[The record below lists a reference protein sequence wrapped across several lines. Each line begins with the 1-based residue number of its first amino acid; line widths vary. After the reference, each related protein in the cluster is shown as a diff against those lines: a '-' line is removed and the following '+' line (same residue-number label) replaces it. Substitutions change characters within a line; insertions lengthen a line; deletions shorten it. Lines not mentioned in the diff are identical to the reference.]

1 MKIGLFCDQYYPVIS
16 GVVVSMKNL
25 YETLESMG
33 HECYIVTCNKLRNHE
48 FDEEIMSKRIIFIGK
63 IDYPFEACKD
73 YHFSIFD
80 KHYVKRIGELN
91 LDVIHVNSE
100 FNISK
105 IARKV
110 HKKYNTPVVYTLHT
124 DWTNYFSTIFPVT
137 GKIFKNFYTFLL
149 RNLFTKKLAAISD
162 KVILPT
168 EKMYQYLDVY
178 GIDKSK
184 TIIIPT
190 GIDMQRFENENI
202 NFDEVEQL
210 KKQYNLQNKKVYMFL
225 GRLAKEKNIPTIIKA
240 FKEAFKYDN
249 DNDKV
254 LLIVGGGPIL
264 KDLKE
269 EVSKLDIE
277 NKVIFTDMVPIEK
290 VPTYYRLA
298 YLLLSASTS
307 ETQGLTYAEAM
318 ASKVPVLAQ
327 KDPCL
332 NGVIIDNKNSFLFDG
347 FYDFVKRLKELDKLD
362 DEKLNQIKEKA
373 YLTSRDY
380 TKEVFAKKV
389 EQVYIEVINKNK

>member
-48 FDEEIMSKRIIFIGK
+48 FDKEIMSKRIIFIGK
-63 IDYPFEACKD
+63 VDYPFEACKD

-80 KHYVKRIGELN
+80 KHYVTRIGELN

-168 EKMYQYLDVY
+168 EKMRQYLKTY
-178 GIDKSK
+178 GIDKNK
-184 TIIIPT
+184 TTIIPT
-190 GIDMQRFENENI
+190 GIDMQRFEDKNIDFNEIEN
-202 NFDEVEQL
+202 L
-210 KKQYNLQNKKVYMFL
+210 KEKYNLKNKKVYMFL
-225 GRLAKEKNIPTIIKA
+225 GRLAKEKNIPLIIRA
-240 FKEAFKYDN
+240 FNEAFKN

-254 LLIVGGGPIL
+254 LLIVGGGPVYKEL
-264 KDLKE
+264 KD
-269 EVSKLDIE
+269 EVVKLNIKD
-277 NKVIFTDMVPIEK
+277 KVIFTDMIPIEK

-298 YLLLSASTS
+298 FLLLNASTS
-307 ETQGLTYAEAM
+307 ETQGLTYVEAM

-332 NGVIIDNKNSFLFDG
+332 NGVIVDNKNSFLFDG
-347 FYDFVKRLKELDKLD
+347 FADFVKRLKELDKLD
-362 DEKLNQIKEKA
+362 NDKLNQIKEEA

-380 TKEVFAKKV
+380 TKETFAKKV
-389 EQVYIEVINKNK
+389 EQVYIEVINKNKD

>member
-48 FDEEIMSKRIIFIGK
+48 FDKEIMSKRIIFIGK

-80 KHYVKRIGELN
+80 KHYVTRIGELN

-168 EKMYQYLDVY
+168 EKMRQYLKTY
-178 GIDKSK
+178 GIDKNK
-184 TIIIPT
+184 TTIIPT
-190 GIDMQRFENENI
+190 GIDMQRFEDKNIDFNEIEN
-202 NFDEVEQL
+202 L
-210 KKQYNLQNKKVYMFL
+210 KEKYNLKNKKVYMFL
-225 GRLAKEKNIPTIIKA
+225 GRLAKEKNIPLIIRA
-240 FKEAFKYDN
+240 FNEAFKN

-254 LLIVGGGPIL
+254 LLIVGGGPVYKEL
-264 KDLKE
+264 KD
-269 EVSKLDIE
+269 EVVKLNIKD
-277 NKVIFTDMVPIEK
+277 KVIFTDMIPIEK

-298 YLLLSASTS
+298 FLLLNASTS
-307 ETQGLTYAEAM
+307 ETQGLTYVEAM

-332 NGVIIDNKNSFLFDG
+332 NGVIVDNKNSFLFDG
-347 FYDFVKRLKELDKLD
+347 FADFVKRLKELDKLD
-362 DEKLNQIKEKA
+362 NDKLNQIKEEA

-380 TKEVFAKKV
+380 TKETFAKKV
-389 EQVYIEVINKNK
+389 EQVYIEVINKNKD

>member
-48 FDEEIMSKRIIFIGK
+48 FDKEILSKRIIFIGK

-168 EKMYQYLDVY
+168 EKMRQYLKTY
-178 GIDKSK
+178 GIDKNK
-184 TIIIPT
+184 TTIIPT
-190 GIDMQRFENENI
+190 GIDMQRFEDKNI
-202 NFDEVEQL
+202 DFNEVENL
-210 KKQYNLQNKKVYMFL
+210 KEKYNLKNKKVYMFL
-225 GRLAKEKNIPTIIKA
+225 GRLAKEKNIPLIIRA
-240 FKEAFKYDN
+240 FNEAFKN

-254 LLIVGGGPIL
+254 LLIVGGGPVYKEL
-264 KDLKE
+264 KD
-269 EVSKLDIE
+269 EVVKLNIKD
-277 NKVIFTDMVPIEK
+277 KVIFTDMIPIEK

-298 YLLLSASTS
+298 FILLNASTS
-307 ETQGLTYAEAM
+307 ETQGLTYVEAM

-332 NGVIIDNKNSFLFDG
+332 NGVIVDNKNSFLFDG
-347 FYDFVKRLKELDKLD
+347 FADFVKRLKELDRLD
-362 DEKLNQIKEKA
+362 NDKLNQIKEEA

-380 TKEVFAKKV
+380 TKETFAKKV
-389 EQVYIEVINKNK
+389 EQVYIEVINKNKD